1 MVADG
6 IPLILAEFQSTVLSC
21 KVSRPLTVTLVLP
34 MTIDITEVMEEA
46 ADDETLLRDATRCL
60 ACNVQGFKCMVCHA
74 TGVLVMA
81 VTLDSEEVAVLKE
94 VDYILYALSSG
105 RTEEVDDLGLCVHCL
120 TVHRW
125 DVQVRYTNYTGRSVR
140 CYMVAGCKP
149 LVCNL

>member
-1 MVADG
+1 M
-6 IPLILAEFQSTVLSC
+6 
-21 KVSRPLTVTLVLP
+21 TLVLP
-34 MTIDITEVMEEA
+34 MTIDITDVMEETT
-46 ADDETLLRDATRCL
+46 DDEAVLRDATRCL

-81 VTLDSEEVAVLKE
+81 VTLDSEEVAALKE

-125 DVQVRYTNYTGRSVR
+125 GVQVRYVNDTGKVVK
-140 CYMVAGCKP
+140 C
-149 LVCNL
+149 